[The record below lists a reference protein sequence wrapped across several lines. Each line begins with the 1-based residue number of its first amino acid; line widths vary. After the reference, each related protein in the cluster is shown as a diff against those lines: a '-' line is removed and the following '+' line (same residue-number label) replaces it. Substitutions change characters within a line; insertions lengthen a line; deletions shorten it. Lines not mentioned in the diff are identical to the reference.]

1 MPNIT
6 QKPYRFGESEPPSCE
21 HTSDS
26 EETEVNKYYHRCLA
40 VWVASQ
46 WQWFVAR
53 QKARQQMKRSLTK
66 RKLLPDVLVDKLE
79 VVHCIASCL
88 AIVPVPSHSD
98 VRRRIAL
105 RLVGAIP

>member
-1 MPNIT
+1 MPNGT
-6 QKPYRFGESEPPSCE
+6 RKPYRLWQGAPPSCE

-66 RKLLPDVLVDKLE
+66 RKLLPDVLVDKCE

-88 AIVPVPSHSD
+88 AIVPVLLPGD
-98 VRRRIAL
+98 MRRRIAL
-105 RLVGAIP
+105 RVVGAIP

>member
-1 MPNIT
+1 MPNG
-6 QKPYRFGESEPPSCE
+6 QRKPYRLWQDAPPSRE

-66 RKLLPDVLVDKLE
+66 RKLLPDVLVDKWE

-88 AIVPVPSHSD
+88 AMVHVPSHDD

-105 RLVGAIP
+105 RHEAS